1 MQPDTFLR
9 VLDRL
14 RDAKRLRTAPIFQM
28 KRSRGNDPFPVLI
41 ATLLS
46 SRTQDEVTVPAVER
60 LLQVAPTPADLA
72 DLDEATI
79 AQLIYP
85 VGFYRTKARHLRQ
98 LARILIERY
107 QGVVPDTREALMTL
121 PGVGRKTANLVL
133 SEAFHQPAIC
143 VDTHVHRIANR
154 LGVVRT
160 RTPEETERALMTK
173 VPKSRWREINTL
185 LVALGQTI
193 CVPRQPR
200 CPECPV
206 RDLCERVGVVS
217 VAEKRPVSA
226 RRKT

>member
-1 MQPDTFLR
+1 MRSDTFLR

-14 RDAKRLRTAPIFQM
+14 RDAERLRAAPIFRM
-28 KRSRGNDPFPVLI
+28 KHARGNDPFLVLV

-60 LLQVAPTPADLA
+60 LLRVAPTPAALA
-72 DLDEATI
+72 DLDETTI

-98 LARILIERY
+98 MARLLIERY
-107 QGVVPDTREALMTL
+107 GGHVPNTREALMTL

-133 SEAFHQPAIC
+133 SEAFQQAAIC

-154 LGVVRT
+154 LGIVHT
-160 RTPEETERALMTK
+160 RTPEATEQALMNR
-173 VPKSRWREINTL
+173 VPESRWREINTL

-193 CVPRQPR
+193 CLPRQPR
-200 CPECPV
+200 CSECPV
-206 RDLCERVGVVS
+206 VDLCERVGVAS
-217 VAEKRPVSA
+217 VV
-226 RRKT
+226 RK